1 MPTATSSNQAN
12 GITNFAPWNQKKLA
26 MPKETTHN
34 ARKSPNKWPG
44 AIEQFRFNTHSTDQP
59 LCPVVL
65 SVPKNQGERPER
77 ALVVGEKSADI
88 LWVLLNAWT
97 YKKLK
102 SGTRVKHRC
111 WKNPHRVTT

>member
-1 MPTATSSNQAN
+1 
-12 GITNFAPWNQKKLA
+12 
-26 MPKETTHN
+26 MPKETTHS
-34 ARKSPNKWPG
+34 ARKSPSNWPG

-65 SVPKNQGERPER
+65 SIPKNQGERPER
-77 ALVVGEKSADI
+77 ALVAGEKSADI

-102 SGTRVKHRC
+102 SGTKITDRYGEH
-111 WKNPHRVTT
+111 PPPGDY

>member
-1 MPTATSSNQAN
+1 
-12 GITNFAPWNQKKLA
+12 
-26 MPKETTHN
+26 MPKETTHS
-34 ARKSPNKWPG
+34 ARKNPNNWLG

-77 ALVVGEKSADI
+77 ALDVGGNSADI
-88 LWVLLNAWT
+88 LWVLFNAWA

-102 SGTRVKHRC
+102 SGTQIADQYGD
-111 WKNPHRVTT
+111 NPHRVATEREFIRARNPSSIRGLRRGH